1 MTNIIK
7 LRFLHDGSPQ
17 EREYTYFTPV
27 LVSVGDTVSIDDHK
41 KGIVTAVD
49 VPEEEIAAFRDRA
62 KTIVGIAPAESEE
75 SV

>member
-7 LRFLHDGSPQ
+7 LRFLHDGEPKG
-17 EREYTYFTPV
+17 REYAYFTPAP
-27 LVSVGDTVSIDDHK
+27 VSIGDTVSIDDNK

-62 KTIVGIAPAESEE
+62 KTIVGIYKEE
-75 SV
+75 SI

>member
-7 LRFLHDGSPQ
+7 LRFLHDGSPTG
-17 EREYTYFTPV
+17 REYTYFTPAP
-27 LVSVGDTVSIDDHK
+27 VSVGDTVAIDDHK
-41 KGIVTAVD
+41 KGIITAVD

-62 KTIVGIAPAESEE
+62 KTIVGIAPTESEV